1 MATVFSTATL
11 GLNVDTK
18 QFSKDISST
27 QRLTVKALEDMQ
39 SQATAFDK
47 RWRDLTGS
55 LKDTRR
61 VVSGILISQGFYA
74 IMNAL
79 TGAASAALQFSSAM
93 EQASISLEYFVDS
106 AVGTEEAA
114 AKVTAYL
121 REVNEFAAR
130 TPFNTDQVLSLS
142 KYMQSVGVAMG
153 QTQSVLTVLTDAAAA
168 TGATSEN
175 LERIVFA
182 LGQMLT
188 KGRIANE
195 EIRQLANA
203 NIPIYDILQD
213 ELGLTGAQISNIGKY
228 WVDADKAVVA
238 ILNGLEK
245 RYQGAADRIAE
256 TFAGMKDTIIDDAK
270 IIAREAFDPL
280 YNRLTDA
287 TRTIRDTLDDWRN
300 IVTEKGTPG
309 LFNDVIL
316 RIDPTGKL
324 GNDILATVGN
334 LLQLKDAFIELYHAA
349 SPVLSVI
356 GKSFSA
362 SINVGLVALTALAKT
377 INGVI
382 DALDKMGISTGVVG
396 KGIASLY
403 IAYKATQF
411 VSLLGQALASAGVAG
426 YQAASGLLAVLP
438 ASMSAN
444 AGVVALTASV
454 ATLIAY
460 LVTAASLFGMINNSF
475 AGLSTEN
482 GSSGLNNS
490 WQTAYEEYL
499 AQMEEYNAAVD
510 AYRAKYEESYKNL
523 GDPSEVS
530 LKQKDDDDKSKS
542 GGSKDTTTKE
552 WVAAFDEVYDVPN
565 EDEPTGGQLDDI
577 LDDFTDLIDLLE
589 ANFPFP
595 SSIDLPEK
603 PTFNFG
609 DVYGDSIWDDTG
621 AADADFWRHML
632 PGAIMG
638 LVLGLGKAFAKQQ
651 ADQPKYGDVTPP
663 TKTGKVDAFSDEAAL
678 LKKLDE
684 LQDVVSDELKA
695 LNGTVDRLEVA
706 IQKRIKAN
714 TPESLDELKRLSTT
728 LDAQLELFT
737 KNFGQLGE
745 IASYANKAVPLLAD
759 GAVDWHRAQELLAN
773 SLQLERQ
780 QLLVAAKQFDLTQ
793 GEYKGITERLTAV
806 DKRLKQLQAG
816 SVAMDLSSLTPEDL
830 ARALTDQAE
839 KVTEAFN
846 EAFSGPLKRLADGT
860 RGYNLAAIA
869 QADAEYKLL
878 EELSAAYK
886 LRAKEL
892 TADIDSLGVK
902 FLRLFDA
909 NSKEIRKALD
919 TISSY
924 GVSRNVA
931 GTTIETAR
939 RVGISPQELDVQNK
953 IIASVDHADQLLRDI
968 AADMRKLNPETIA
981 EANADAIRRAISQHI
996 EAGIKE
1002 VAKANTDV
1010 ATNVQNA
1017 WDAIDKARR
1026 QAALQ
1031 ATEMQS
1037 RVARAQAELE
1047 IIETRTLSDIQ
1058 ADIRTQNSLIR
1069 AAKQELRELQE
1080 ASTLV
1085 DTRGAGAKY
1094 AQKLFEDIDE
1104 ATRHIHE
1111 LEYTLAA
1118 YQKELADILGSS
1130 SVAQLKTLPEVA
1142 RGTLESYDKFT
1153 AALEKA
1159 TPHLSGLDDAVEE
1172 LRGLLNSRLSPELS
1186 KALDAIG
1193 MSADQLVATGTKF
1206 QVLTNG
1212 LDAFS
1217 GSIPMLTDRIFGDL
1231 LKITGRISGV
1241 ESAFT
1246 RMTAAL
1252 GVTLEPV
1259 MRYAFALDAM
1269 DKAVGVVHGT
1279 GHAALPNQPIIV
1291 QNDASVALF
1300 KALNETLND
1309 SVQLLSEIG
1318 VDFKV
1323 TTGSVVDTLSQF
1335 VVDEVNGIKVITA
1348 NALLAA
1354 NKPSWYYEFIPHLEA
1369 FGANNRRELISI
1381 LNRDFD
1387 FKQLGDVLVQKLTRS
1402 FTAGNGRTDIVDAL
1416 EGRFLS
1422 TDAVRAYAGF
1432 RPALAGLDEETI
1444 TKLYFEEVIRPAF
1457 TNGQGFFD
1465 VATFRKLMTEF
1476 VVDYSGV
1483 DVKAITGLADYFY
1496 AMNEAIALLVANKQ
1510 VPGDLS
1516 KAYFS
1521 VVRDGQEVFSEM
1533 DFAPVLRS
1541 YNDFSRNITGW
1552 FDSLLGPDSLKGI
1565 ETRGLFTHAPVRSQI
1580 DKLVRTY
1587 NQAIRAGEDAAA
1599 AMTTFREGMQKISAT
1614 ARMLASSSAVPAEL
1628 DGLFLTA
1635 GQDISKYG
1643 AALGKLAEATELLA
1657 EVPMLTSEL
1666 PRTIRTTVDAAT
1678 RLNFQIENGLAV
1690 TAYDVAT
1697 LSRSYNRLIELLHL
1711 QTDSAAYQMGQQ
1723 IDKLNELMKATGAET
1738 RVLSSAEAFKIELP
1752 VHIANIQEHLSIWGN
1767 KLLNDIDAGII
1778 QVTESVEKE
1787 IRGLFTGL
1795 LQEINYA
1802 PLDATLRA
1810 AKQLLPQIMSFVD
1823 IEASGFPIQTA
1834 TGAIQPRPVQI
1845 SAINPAGEQRS
1856 WLVNWGTENRALLD
1870 YMRGINA
1877 DFEKA
1882 FSSVT
1887 VDMMD
1892 AADDIDTVMRE
1903 VYQFTQADRTLISG
1917 YNASNIGGYDLDILN
1932 AWMPDGKTFLPG
1944 ADVMRLF
1951 NEEVNKFIQF
1961 GKDIKLVEA
1970 YEISVGTLGD
1980 LAHLADND
1988 IAMTYEVWKRIKD
2001 GTVAKIAETASGL
2014 TEVSG
2019 TFNKLQAAARALRG
2033 EQIAEA
2039 AEELAAGLNDVVK
2052 GAQSIAYPLSE
2063 LDPGVARVVKNTLG
2077 PRIAQIQD
2085 ILSYTDRELN
2095 KLMAAIEQ
2103 VGDPDSVK
2111 RFMTAAAQ
2119 LTEQRAS
2126 LEASLEILQQQH
2138 RIATIGE
2145 LSMPARE
2152 QVVASALD
2160 ELRKSGAVNLFGENV
2175 RLTGAEN
2182 GFEVTQGTFKYQA
2195 ATLDEA
2201 LDYAESYFRNIT
2213 GLAEDAAEGF
2223 NGAAHIADAAA
2234 DVIGDTTYAASQAA
2248 DHWKW
2253 INSYVKQL
2261 GGSALGEDIFDD
2273 AAKILFSGT
2282 NDLLEEIPD
2291 SFIKSIYG
2299 VSDDVVDTFRRIAAG
2314 TANEVIELFD
2324 GVEDAAFNPSIISKF
2339 MGKARSFGEAA
2350 YEKFFQYFGF
2360 GFSNTKRLD
2369 LKAVPELMDAIDD
2382 YAEAYGKM
2390 QIAGAKADEAFKLWK
2405 SVPDQGSD
2413 LAKGFRQ
2420 AYEVASDEFKTAS
2433 AGLEE
2438 FRTRFF
2444 NSLII
2449 KTREGL
2455 RSAQELDFES
2465 FGKVLS
2471 SGSDKVA
2478 YYIDQTT
2485 GEWKL
2490 IGDTITTDGEGLLKG
2505 YAKLAE
2511 AGTFGEKVAKEVG
2524 EAMDDLQAA
2533 LKSGENVHTAMR
2545 NLSDAVKDSF
2555 ADFQKGAV
2563 IYDVADDVYYAGD
2576 YAATQV
2582 NKAAAAID
2590 ESFESFGRK
2599 LLKFNIA
2606 SYSIFDIADIIISGI
2621 RQSSQDIKNE
2631 NLAGLFVESLL
2642 SDEVTELIKAAGLNT
2657 GELVADNIYEGAAQA
2672 VGQSVFVN
2680 GVINVLMMAISGVV
2694 GGIPGLI
2701 IGGLSAVA
2709 TSLGMNSLFGN
2720 DEYSKAI
2727 NTWSSM
2733 LAGRERGGIFGMGVA
2748 EPYDTT
2754 EFERLLRES
2763 GAYAEQEIADLVVAA
2778 RITDTATLLDA
2789 IKADNGGIVSAED
2802 LAKVVELASTNSLYQ
2817 AFRFATST
2825 PTDNIRGNNAFEN
2838 ILYGSGYTKDM
2849 YVGRTGQSYGFAD
2862 WFDTDIGRSLNS
2874 LDMAQ
2879 GDEAMAAVRIAA
2891 AMGAIDATSIAQ
2903 AHQGQNGI
2911 GSWVSSEM
2919 VLPLESAAADLETIK
2934 KILGEDYAGLQ
2945 LGEQIVVNGKEYVRV
2960 LDATGNA
2967 VRYFGDD
2974 TEALRA
2980 MIQAMYVGGAQ
2991 EGDFTETLRGIID
3004 GNDYLK
3010 QALVDVM
3017 GYDARAITAYDNI
3030 QSYLALLAESDSS
3043 YREIT
3048 GYTLD
3053 ENPGMAM
3060 ALMQQQLDIWDAYEQ
3075 AKLTEL
3081 GISTAT
3087 HGAVGGNIDVLAGNT
3102 AQYLTGAV
3110 LEGLTPT
3117 MLAQLA
3123 AAGITLGSG
3132 SSTYETALQGPTAI
3146 DYVTVGTDQDA
3157 LIDAL
3162 RGITVDAHGVIID
3175 LDGQSFDVGAL
3186 SVTTDEAS
3194 ILAEAGIQVNSN
3206 GTVSFMYNHNE
3217 ARTGNERDITLSAEH
3232 FSQAIIDQL
3241 GEYSIRLNFDT
3252 SEIEFG
3258 NFDKVKE
3265 SMTAAMF
3272 KLSDSISVQMSENME
3287 KIIADI
3293 GTVTEDGFLKITNE
3307 AVLSGDTT
3315 LKSALDALDWTGV
3328 SDIVKNQFYSIAALV
3343 DEEGGTVQDNLIEW
3357 ANAVV
3362 VPSPIKEEDLTEE
3375 IRTAFRSIGI
3385 AFTGAGEEFQMI
3397 ISNTGEKITNGFTLI
3412 SKEKWES
3419 LSAET
3424 VTALEA
3430 LGVKT
3435 TEAGNQVI
3443 VDLSQVMEEGA
3454 GDIVAVFVNK
3464 PELWDQLPDTVK
3476 QYLEEAGIVADEQL
3490 LEINRKIGTWLVET
3504 TDGWIA
3510 SWESLDQPTKDALA
3524 TLGLDVNDGMLAIAG
3539 YIDGADIPETI
3550 DREALVPFNALPE
3563 ELQTA
3568 LSQVDK
3574 NCETKMYDI
3583 KNTASTGFTNLS
3595 SVLGEIAGEVSGTAD
3610 EMATSIANAVT
3621 RAMTSMQQLESL
3633 QSSAGRTG
3641 GFLGIGSSK
3650 NNVVYKGTDKQGNS
3664 YYGEYSSDGRL
3675 VKYIR
3680 IDAVTG
3686 QQTAVS
3692 SLPQFALGGTVD
3704 TKDSSLPVLAGELG
3718 KEMAILPNGKTQM
3731 LGAGLYDLPNG
3742 TQILNA
3748 DDTKK
3753 VQKYAGNRPTVKAF
3767 AEGTASLSM
3776 STAEGYEYGEYD
3788 SSLIDY
3794 LDADSSLRESR
3805 NNERSSQMQYFL
3817 AEEFE
3822 LVFSRLDL
3830 LRAEVEES
3838 AEHMAALIEIALEE
3852 LGATVEDIGKSLNE
3866 SLLGLG
3872 DSGETEDPERYMG
3885 YNWEDVVAAAKVGW
3899 ANATTDEE
3907 REAWHNLA
3915 EMARATQGFSGGADG
3930 SEHNELAAPVG
3941 NIVDTVRTMLAL
3953 MTRDNSSVDGYN
3965 WVNVVQ
3971 AAQEGYKNAVSDE
3984 ERDAWHAVAEMARNS
3999 QGFSGGAAGN
4009 EYVLLPEEQAQTVS
4023 LTEAVQALQALQLW
4037 SSEPIETVDGISWQD
4052 VVAAAKLGWSV
4063 ATTDEE
4069 RALWHQ
4075 LAEEARATQGFLGG
4089 PAGTAVIYLGSMQGS
4104 LAQVVYK
4111 LQALQSQFS
4120 GINWASLKGSAR
4132 GSVINSEGLY
4142 KLGEGGLS
4150 EAIIPL
4156 ERPDVLNKVGA
4167 ALGSFMPDSAQG
4179 LRAALGMVNGGVV
4192 TPGGASGSG
4201 ADMTG
4206 FIDAV
4211 TRGVLERVLPA
4222 VATAQ
4227 ANADGADSRTPIYV
4241 GTLVADDAGLRTLE
4255 RKLYSIRQAESMR
4268 RG

>member
-523 GDPSEVS
+523 GDPSDVS

-651 ADQPKYGDVTPP
+651 ADQPKYGDATPS
-663 TKTGKVDAFSDEAAL
+663 TKTGKVDAFSDEAAI

-745 IASYANKAVPLLAD
+745 IAAYANKTVPLLTD

-773 SLQLERQ
+773 SLQLERR
-780 QLLVAAKQFDLTQ
+780 QLLIASKQFDLTQ
-793 GEYKGITERLTAV
+793 GEYKNITERLTAV
-806 DKRLKQLQAG
+806 DKHLKQLQAG

-981 EANADAIRRAISQHI
+981 EANAEAIRRAISQRI

-1047 IIETRTLSDIQ
+1047 IIETRTLADVQ
-1058 ADIRTQNSLIR
+1058 ADIRTQTGLIR
-1069 AAKQELRELQE
+1069 AAKLELSELQE
-1080 ASTLV
+1080 ALKLT
-1085 DTRGAGAKY
+1085 DTGTAGGAKY
-1094 AQKLFEDIDE
+1094 AQKLAEDIGE
-1104 ATRHIHE
+1104 ATRHIHA

-1323 TTGSVVDTLSQF
+1323 TTGSVVDILSQF

-1599 AMTTFREGMQKISAT
+1599 AMATFREGMQKISAT

-1767 KLLNDIDAGII
+1767 KLLNDIDDGII

-2182 GFEVTQGTFKYQA
+2182 GFEITQGAFKYQA

-2234 DVIGDTTYAASQAA
+2234 DVIGDTTYAASKAA

-2253 INSYVKQL
+2253 INSYVKEL

-2282 NDLLEEIPD
+2282 NDLLKDIPD

-2324 GVEDAAFNPSIISKF
+2324 GVEDAAFNPGIISKF

-2420 AYEVASDEFKTAS
+2420 AYELASDEFKA
-2433 AGLEE
+2433 AGEGLEE

-2455 RSAQELDFES
+2455 RSAQTLDFES

-2478 YYIDQTT
+2478 YYIDQAT

-2524 EAMDDLQAA
+2524 DAMDDLQAA

-2621 RQSSQDIKNE
+2621 RQSRQDIKNE
-2631 NLAGLFVESLL
+2631 DVAGLFVESLL

-2680 GVINVLMMAISGVV
+2680 GIINVLMMAISGVV

-2709 TSLGMNSLFGN
+2709 TSLGMNTLFGN
-2720 DEYSKAI
+2720 DEYSKAV
-2727 NTWSSM
+2727 NTWSDM
-2733 LAGRERGGIFGMGVA
+2733 LAGREHGGIFGMGVA

-2849 YVGRTGQSYGFAD
+2849 YIGSTGKGYGFAE
-2862 WFDTDIGRSLNS
+2862 WFDTDIKRSLNS

-2879 GDEAMAAVRIAA
+2879 GDEALAAVRIAA
-2891 AMGAIDATSIAQ
+2891 AMGAIGATSIAQ

-2945 LGEQIVVNGKEYVRV
+2945 LGEQIAVNGKEYVRV
-2960 LDATGNA
+2960 LDATGSA

-2991 EGDFTETLRGIID
+2991 EGDFTDTLRGIID

-3017 GYDARAITAYDNI
+3017 GYDARAIVAYDNI
-3030 QSYLALLAESDSS
+3030 QNYLALLAGSDSS

-3053 ENPGMAM
+3053 ENPGMAV

-3081 GISTAT
+3081 GISTTT

-3102 AQYLTGAV
+3102 AQYLTGAI
-3110 LEGLTPT
+3110 LEGVTPT

-3132 SSTYETALQGPTAI
+3132 SKAYETALQGPTAI
-3146 DYVTVGTDQDA
+3146 DYITVGTNQDA

-3162 RGITVDAHGVIID
+3162 RGITVDAHGVIVD

-3217 ARTGNERDITLSAEH
+3217 ERTGNERDIALSAEH

-3241 GEYSIRLNFDT
+3241 GEYSISLNFDT

-3272 KLSDSISVQMSENME
+3272 KLSDSIGVQMSENME

-3307 AVLSGDTT
+3307 AVLSGDAT
-3315 LKSALDALDWTGV
+3315 LKSALDALNWTGV

-3343 DEEGGTVQDNLIEW
+3343 DKEGRTVQDNLIDW

-3375 IRTAFRSIGI
+3375 ILTAFRSIGI

-3397 ISNTGEKITNGFTLI
+3397 ISNTGEAITNGFTLI

-3419 LSAET
+3419 LTTET

-3490 LEINRKIGTWLVET
+3490 LEINRNIGKWLVET
-3504 TDGWIA
+3504 IDGWIA
-3510 SWESLDQPTKDALA
+3510 SWESIDQPTKDALA
-3524 TLGLDVNDGMLAIAG
+3524 TLGLDVNEGMLAIAG

-3610 EMATSIANAVT
+3610 EMAASIANAVT

-3633 QSSAGRTG
+3633 QSSAGRSG

-3664 YYGEYSSDGRL
+3664 YYGEYSSDGKL
-3675 VKYIR
+3675 VKYIMV
-3680 IDAVTG
+3680 DGVTG
-3686 QQTAVS
+3686 KQSTVS
-3692 SLPQFALGGTVD
+3692 SLPTFAAGGIVD
-3704 TKDSSLPVLAGELG
+3704 PMASSLPILAGELG
-3718 KEMAILPNGKTQM
+3718 KELAIMPNGDTK
-3731 LGAGLYDLPNG
+3731 LLEAGLYDLPAG

-3748 DDTKK
+3748 ADTKT
-3753 VQKYAGNRPTVKAF
+3753 VQKYVGDRPTVKAF
-3767 AEGTASLSM
+3767 AGGTASLSM
-3776 STAEGYEYGEYD
+3776 SPV
-3788 SSLIDY
+3788 
-3794 LDADSSLRESR
+3794 LD
-3805 NNERSSQMQYFL
+3805 
-3817 AEEFE
+3817 
-3822 LVFSRLDL
+3822 
-3830 LRAEVEES
+3830 
-3838 AEHMAALIEIALEE
+3838 
-3852 LGATVEDIGKSLNE
+3852 
-3866 SLLGLG
+3866 
-3872 DSGETEDPERYMG
+3872 
-3885 YNWEDVVAAAKVGW
+3885 
-3899 ANATTDEE
+3899 
-3907 REAWHNLA
+3907 
-3915 EMARATQGFSGGADG
+3915 
-3930 SEHNELAAPVG
+3930 
-3941 NIVDTVRTMLAL
+3941 
-3953 MTRDNSSVDGYN
+3953 
-3965 WVNVVQ
+3965 
-3971 AAQEGYKNAVSDE
+3971 
-3984 ERDAWHAVAEMARNS
+3984 
-3999 QGFSGGAAGN
+3999 
-4009 EYVLLPEEQAQTVS
+4009 
-4023 LTEAVQALQALQLW
+4023 
-4037 SSEPIETVDGISWQD
+4037 
-4052 VVAAAKLGWSV
+4052 
-4063 ATTDEE
+4063 
-4069 RALWHQ
+4069 
-4075 LAEEARATQGFLGG
+4075 
-4089 PAGTAVIYLGSMQGS
+4089 
-4104 LAQVVYK
+4104 
-4111 LQALQSQFS
+4111 
-4120 GINWASLKGSAR
+4120 
-4132 GSVINSEGLY
+4132 
-4142 KLGEGGLS
+4142 
-4150 EAIIPL
+4150 
-4156 ERPDVLNKVGA
+4156 
-4167 ALGSFMPDSAQG
+4167 SFMPDSAQG
-4179 LRAALGMVNGGVV
+4179 LRAALGLVNGGIV
-4192 TPGGASGSG
+4192 TPGGIRGSG
-4201 ADMTG
+4201 ADMAG
-4206 FIDAV
+4206 LIDAV

-4227 ANADGADSRTPIYV
+4227 ASADGTDGRTPIYV
-4241 GTLVADDAGLRTLE
+4241 GTLIADDAGLRTLE

>member
-55 LKDTRR
+55 LKDTKR

-130 TPFNTDQVLSLS
+130 TPFSTDQVLSLS

-153 QTQSVLTVLTDAAAA
+153 QTQSVLAVLTDAAAA

-280 YNRLTDA
+280 YDRLTDA

-349 SPVLSVI
+349 SPVLSII

-460 LVTAASLFGMINNSF
+460 LVAAASLFGMINNSF

-482 GSSGLNNS
+482 GSSGLNNN

-499 AQMEEYNAAVD
+499 AQMEDYNAAVD

-542 GGSKDTTTKE
+542 SGSKDTTIKE

-651 ADQPKYGDVTPP
+651 TDQPKYGDATPP
-663 TKTGKVDAFSDEAAL
+663 TKTGKVDAFSDEAVI
-678 LKKLDE
+678 LKKLDD
-684 LQDVVSDELKA
+684 LQDVVSTELKT
-695 LNGTVDRLEVA
+695 LNGTMDRLEVA
-706 IQKRIKAN
+706 IQKRVKAN

-745 IASYANKAVPLLAD
+745 IASYANKAIPLLAD

-780 QLLVAAKQFDLTQ
+780 QLLAATRQLDLTQ

-830 ARALTDQAE
+830 AKALTDQAE
-839 KVTEAFN
+839 RVTEAFTT
-846 EAFSGPLKRLADGT
+846 AFSGPLKRLADGT
-860 RGYNLAAIA
+860 RGYNLAAVA

-892 TADIDSLGVK
+892 TTDIDALGVK

-939 RVGISPQELDVQNK
+939 HVGISPQELDVQNK

-968 AADMRKLNPETIA
+968 AADMRKLNPEAIA
-981 EANADAIRRAISQHI
+981 EANAEAIRRAISQRL

-1002 VAKANTDV
+1002 VAEANTDV
-1010 ATNVQNA
+1010 VTNVQNA
-1017 WDAIDKARR
+1017 WNAIDRARR

-1058 ADIRTQNSLIR
+1058 ADIRTQNSLIK
-1069 AAKQELRELQE
+1069 AAKQDLSELKE
-1080 ASTLV
+1080 AFTLA
-1085 DTRGAGAKY
+1085 DTRTAAGAKY

-1259 MRYAFALDAM
+1259 MRYALALDAM
-1269 DKAVGVVHGT
+1269 DKAVGIVHGT
-1279 GHAALPNQPIIV
+1279 GHAALPGQPIIV
-1291 QNDASVALF
+1291 QNDASVAFF

-1309 SVQLLSEIG
+1309 NVQLLSEIG

-1335 VVDEVNGIKVITA
+1335 VVDEVNGIKVITS

-1387 FKQLGDVLVQKLTRS
+1387 FKQLGDILVQKLTRS

-1422 TDAVRAYAGF
+1422 TDAVRAYASF

-1496 AMNEAIALLVANKQ
+1496 AMNEAIALLIANKQ

-1521 VVRDGQEVFSEM
+1521 VVRDGREVFSEM

-1541 YNDFSRNITGW
+1541 YNDFSRSITGW

-1565 ETRGLFTHAPVRSQI
+1565 ETRGLFTHAPVRGQI

-1599 AMTTFREGMQKISAT
+1599 AMATFREGMQKISAT
-1614 ARMLASSSAVPAEL
+1614 ARMLASSSVVPAEL
-1628 DGLFLTA
+1628 DGLFLSA
-1635 GQDISKYG
+1635 GQDITNYG

-1738 RVLSSAEAFKIELP
+1738 RILSSAEAFKIELP

-1767 KLLNDIDAGII
+1767 KLLKDIDDGVI
-1778 QVTESVEKE
+1778 QVADSVEKE

-1795 LQEINYA
+1795 LQDINYA

-1810 AKQLLPQIMSFVD
+1810 AKQSLPQIMSFVD

-1870 YMRGINA
+1870 YMRSINA

-1892 AADDIDTVMRE
+1892 AANDIDTVMRE
-1903 VYQFTQADRTLISG
+1903 VYQFTQADKTLISG

-1970 YEISVGTLGD
+1970 YEISVGTLDD

-2001 GTVAKIAETASGL
+2001 GTVARIAETASGL

-2019 TFNKLQAAARALRG
+2019 TFNKLQAAASVLRG
-2033 EQIAEA
+2033 GQIAEA
-2039 AEELAAGLNDVVK
+2039 AEELAAGLNEVVT

-2063 LDPGVARVVKNTLG
+2063 LDPGVARVIKNTLG
-2077 PRIAQIQD
+2077 PRIGQIQD
-2085 ILSYTDRELN
+2085 ILDYTGKELN
-2095 KLMAAIEQ
+2095 KLTAAIEQ

-2111 RFMTAAAQ
+2111 RFTAAAAQ

-2126 LEASLEILQQQH
+2126 LEASLEILQQQR

-2152 QVVASALD
+2152 QIVASALD
-2160 ELRKSGAVNLFGENV
+2160 ELRKSGVVNLFGENV
-2175 RLTGAEN
+2175 RLTGIES
-2182 GFEVTQGTFKYQA
+2182 GFEVTQGTFKYHA

-2201 LDYAESYFRNIT
+2201 IDYAENYFKNIT
-2213 GLAEDAAEGF
+2213 GLAEDTAEGF
-2223 NGAAHIADAAA
+2223 SGAAHVADAAA
-2234 DVIGDTTYAASQAA
+2234 DVIGEATYAASQAA

-2253 INSYVKQL
+2253 INSYVKQF

-2282 NDLLEEIPD
+2282 NDLLEDIPD
-2291 SFIKSIYG
+2291 SFLKSIYG

-2314 TANEVIELFD
+2314 TADEVIELFD
-2324 GVEDAAFNPSIISKF
+2324 GVEDAAFNPSIISRF
-2339 MGKARSFGEAA
+2339 MGRARSFGEAA

-2360 GFSNTKRLD
+2360 GFSNTRRLD

-2382 YAEAYGKM
+2382 YAEAFGKL
-2390 QIAGAKADEAFKLWK
+2390 QVAGAKADEAFKLWK

-2413 LAKGFRQ
+2413 LAKGLKQ
-2420 AYEVASDEFKTAS
+2420 AYALASDEFKA
-2433 AGLEE
+2433 AGEGLEE

-2455 RSAQELDFES
+2455 RSAQTLDFES

-2524 EAMDDLQAA
+2524 EAMDDLQTA

-2680 GVINVLMMAISGVV
+2680 GIINVLMMAISGVV

-2720 DEYSKAI
+2720 DESSKAI

-2733 LAGRERGGIFGMGVA
+2733 LAGREHGGIFGMGVA

-2754 EFERLLRES
+2754 EFERLLRET
-2763 GAYAEQEIADLVVAA
+2763 GGYTDQEIADLVVGA
-2778 RITDTATLLDA
+2778 RITDTASLISALKDSYAAMGQYGQGNIDLYNRPVYKNADGSISTVDS
-2789 IKADNGGIVSAED
+2789 ITITADNLQYVIPTIAYDAKGKPVRLTDAEAVARFEETGEYLGAFTSLAEADEYAQQLHKQQDAVYNALGIAYED
-2802 LAKVVELASTNSLYQ
+2802 LESIAELVSTNSLYQ
-2817 AFRFATST
+2817 AFRFVTST

-2849 YVGRTGQSYGFAD
+2849 YIGSTGKGYGFAD
-2862 WFDTDIGRSLNS
+2862 WFNTDIGRSLNS

-2919 VLPLESAAADLETIK
+2919 VLPLESAAADLEIIK

-2945 LGEQIVVNGKEYVRV
+2945 LGEQIAVNGKEYVRV

-3004 GNDYLK
+3004 GNDYLR
-3010 QALVDVM
+3010 QALVENM
-3017 GYDARAITAYDNI
+3017 GYDQRAIIAYENLPN
-3030 QSYLALLAESDSS
+3030 YLNMLAAQDPS

-3060 ALMQQQLDIWDAYEQ
+3060 ALVQQQLDIWDAYEQ

-3087 HGAVGGNIDVLAGNT
+3087 RGAVGGNIDVLAGNT
-3102 AQYLTGAV
+3102 AQYLTGAI
-3110 LEGLTPT
+3110 LEGITPT

-3132 SSTYETALQGPTAI
+3132 SSAYETALQGPTAI
-3146 DYVTVGTDQDA
+3146 DYVTVGTDLDA

-3162 RGITVDAHGVIID
+3162 RGITVDARGVIID

-3186 SVTTDEAS
+3186 SVTTDEAA

-3217 ARTGNERDITLSAEH
+3217 ARTGNERDIALSAEH

-3241 GEYSIRLNFDT
+3241 GEYSIGLNFDT

-3265 SMTAAMF
+3265 GMTAAMF
-3272 KLSDSISVQMSENME
+3272 KLSDSIGVQMSENME

-3293 GTVTEDGFLKITNE
+3293 GTITEDGFLKITNE
-3307 AVLSGDTT
+3307 AVLSGDVT

-3412 SKEKWES
+3412 SNEKWES
-3419 LSAET
+3419 LSTET
-3424 VTALEA
+3424 VAALEA

-3435 TEAGNQVI
+3435 TEAGNQVL
-3443 VDLSQVMEEGA
+3443 VDLSQVMEDGA

-3490 LEINRKIGTWLVET
+3490 LEIDRKIGKWLVET

-3510 SWESLDQPTKDALA
+3510 SWESIDQPTKDALA
-3524 TLGLDVNDGMLAIAG
+3524 TLGLDVDEGMLAIAG
-3539 YIDGADIPETI
+3539 YVDGADIPETV
-3550 DREALVPFNALPE
+3550 DREALVPFNALPD
-3563 ELQTA
+3563 ELQEA

-3574 NCETKMYDI
+3574 NCDTKMYDI
-3583 KNTASTGFTNLS
+3583 KNTASSRFTELE
-3595 SVLGEIAGEVSGTAD
+3595 SVLNGIAGAVAGAAD
-3610 EMATSIANAVT
+3610 EMATSIADAVT
-3621 RAMTSMQQLESL
+3621 RAMTNMQQLERL
-3633 QSSAGRTG
+3633 QANAGSTG
-3641 GFLGIGSSK
+3641 GFLGIGSTK
-3650 NNVVYKGTDKQGNS
+3650 NNVVYKGADKLGNA
-3664 YYGEYSSDGRL
+3664 YYGEYTSKGKL

-3680 IDAVTG
+3680 VDASTG
-3686 QQTAVS
+3686 QQTTVSESDLPKAVTVSEGNLPKAATGGIIDTKAS
-3692 SLPQFALGGTVD
+3692 SLPI
-3704 TKDSSLPVLAGELG
+3704 LAGELG
-3718 KEMAILPNGKTQM
+3718 KELAILPNGSTQM
-3731 LGAGLYDLPNG
+3731 LDAGLYDLPNG
-3742 TQILNA
+3742 THILNA
-3748 DDTKK
+3748 NDTKM

-3767 AEGTASLSM
+3767 ATGTASLSVRP
-3776 STAEGYEYGEYD
+3776 A
-3788 SSLIDY
+3788 
-3794 LDADSSLRESR
+3794 LD
-3805 NNERSSQMQYFL
+3805 
-3817 AEEFE
+3817 
-3822 LVFSRLDL
+3822 
-3830 LRAEVEES
+3830 
-3838 AEHMAALIEIALEE
+3838 
-3852 LGATVEDIGKSLNE
+3852 
-3866 SLLGLG
+3866 
-3872 DSGETEDPERYMG
+3872 
-3885 YNWEDVVAAAKVGW
+3885 
-3899 ANATTDEE
+3899 
-3907 REAWHNLA
+3907 
-3915 EMARATQGFSGGADG
+3915 
-3930 SEHNELAAPVG
+3930 
-3941 NIVDTVRTMLAL
+3941 
-3953 MTRDNSSVDGYN
+3953 
-3965 WVNVVQ
+3965 
-3971 AAQEGYKNAVSDE
+3971 
-3984 ERDAWHAVAEMARNS
+3984 
-3999 QGFSGGAAGN
+3999 
-4009 EYVLLPEEQAQTVS
+4009 
-4023 LTEAVQALQALQLW
+4023 
-4037 SSEPIETVDGISWQD
+4037 
-4052 VVAAAKLGWSV
+4052 
-4063 ATTDEE
+4063 
-4069 RALWHQ
+4069 
-4075 LAEEARATQGFLGG
+4075 
-4089 PAGTAVIYLGSMQGS
+4089 
-4104 LAQVVYK
+4104 
-4111 LQALQSQFS
+4111 
-4120 GINWASLKGSAR
+4120 
-4132 GSVINSEGLY
+4132 
-4142 KLGEGGLS
+4142 
-4150 EAIIPL
+4150 
-4156 ERPDVLNKVGA
+4156 
-4167 ALGSFMPDSAQG
+4167 SFMPASAQG
-4179 LRAALGMVNGGVV
+4179 LRAALGVANGGVI
-4192 TPGGASGSG
+4192 TPGSTHSSG

-4206 FIDAV
+4206 LIDAV

-4227 ANADGADSRTPIYV
+4227 AGADGADGRTPIYV
-4241 GTLVADDAGLRTLE
+4241 GTLIADDAGLRTLE